1 MKISTKSQQVILASK
16 SMIRA
21 KLLRKHGIN
30 VKIINHLADEE
41 LLKKNYGTSKLHLL
55 SNFLAKEKVKSVEH
69 LFEEQMIIASDQILI
84 CKNKL
89 LNKPKNKTEA
99 LENLLF
105 LQNKEHILI
114 SSICLLTKKKEYL
127 LHNEQ
132 AILFM
137 KAIPEKK
144 VKHYINKNEDI
155 VFSTVGSYKI
165 ENDKLNCLDIIKG
178 DVETIVGFPISKFL
192 SILKNTK

>member
-1 MKISTKSQQVILASK
+1 MKIPPEGQQIILASK
-16 SMIRA
+16 SSIRA
-21 KLLRKHGIN
+21 ELLKKHGIN
-30 VKIINHLADEE
+30 FKVINHMANEE
-41 LLKKNYGTSKLHLL
+41 LLKKSYNKSKLHLL
-55 SNFLAKEKVKSVEH
+55 SNFLAKEKVRSVEH
-69 LFEEQMIIASDQILI
+69 LFKNQMIIASDQILI

-99 LENLLF
+99 LQNLLF
-105 LQNKEHILI
+105 LQNQEHILI

-137 KAIPEKK
+137 KTVSKEKI
-144 VKHYINKNEDI
+144 KHYIDENEDI

-165 ENDKLNCLDIIKG
+165 ENDKLECLDIIKG
-178 DVETIVGFPISKFL
+178 SMETILGFPISKFL
-192 SILKNTK
+192 PILKNTK